1 MNGTRGFGIE
11 LPWQS
16 PKAGPDLNCCSVNA
30 NRALGMIALWA
41 LMQDDEG
48 LVLNFYGPGTYAAAL
63 PSGNRVV
70 LRQVTEYPRDGNV
83 RIEVLTT
90 ETRPF
95 AIKLR
100 IPQWSRRST
109 VAVNGEALPPPQPGA
124 YLRIAREWRMGDTVE
139 IVLGFTLR
147 FWVGAEAF
155 ANKASV
161 YRGPLLLAY
170 DARYNTLDPGDLPE
184 FHWQSLSVTPESW
197 DGPIAPWPRH
207 TSR

>member
-109 VAVNGEALPPPQPGA
+109 VAVNGEALPRKATSASRVSSSYRCGRFGTPPRTMPSRTSSAFRTPGSA
-124 YLRIAREWRMGDTVE
+124 PSAR
-139 IVLGFTLR
+139 
-147 FWVGAEAF
+147 
-155 ANKASV
+155 
-161 YRGPLLLAY
+161 
-170 DARYNTLDPGDLPE
+170 
-184 FHWQSLSVTPESW
+184 VT
-197 DGPIAPWPRH
+197 A
-207 TSR
+207 TSRATEKSA